1 MAPEQYDQNVKTK
14 SGSDAHVEFAIKLP
28 GKDVSGKEVYLP
40 IDAKFLR
47 KTSFAFKELMILE
60 ILWL

>member
-14 SGSDAHVEFAIKLP
+14 SGSDAHVEFAKASW
-28 GKDVSGKEVYLP
+28 KRRFGKEVYLP
-40 IDAKFLR
+40 IDAKFLK
-47 KTSFAFKELMILE
+47 KTSFDFKELMTLE